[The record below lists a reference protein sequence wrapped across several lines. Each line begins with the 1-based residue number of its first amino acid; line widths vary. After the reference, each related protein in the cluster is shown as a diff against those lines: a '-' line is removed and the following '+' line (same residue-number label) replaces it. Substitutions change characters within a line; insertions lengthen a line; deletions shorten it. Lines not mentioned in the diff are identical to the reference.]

1 MTVKLTKLEMNI
13 FHLFFLY
20 GHLIFIIYRIITNN
34 YISNTV
40 VCAFSKENLPFHKKR
55 RAKNRAPHIHP
66 NYQLV
71 YRSRHARK
79 TIECPRNGKRSI
91 RDKLKACWRQSF
103 CTGKHTEKICMVGP
117 DCGNLYG
124 KRPCKFQRLT

>member
-40 VCAFSKENLPFHKKR
+40 VCAFSKENLPFHKKNPTQKEVTMSDVQSL
-55 RAKNRAPHIHP
+55 AHTKALLPAAP
-66 NYQLV
+66 
-71 YRSRHARK
+71 
-79 TIECPRNGKRSI
+79 
-91 RDKLKACWRQSF
+91 
-103 CTGKHTEKICMVGP
+103 
-117 DCGNLYG
+117 
-124 KRPCKFQRLT
+124 